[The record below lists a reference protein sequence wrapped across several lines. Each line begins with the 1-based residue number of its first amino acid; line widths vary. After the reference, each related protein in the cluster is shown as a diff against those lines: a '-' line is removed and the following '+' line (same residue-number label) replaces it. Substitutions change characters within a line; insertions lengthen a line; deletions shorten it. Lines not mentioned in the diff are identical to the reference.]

1 MKVLA
6 FQLYIGFL
14 LLQGAF
20 MKSIQNAKDHDISI
34 ASLKSAAATK
44 KKEGRSKCVEL
55 ILIILDL
62 YLQHIRKGGQAK
74 IYS

>member
-1 MKVLA
+1 
-6 FQLYIGFL
+6 
-14 LLQGAF
+14 

-44 KKEGRSKCVEL
+44 KKGGRSKCVEL